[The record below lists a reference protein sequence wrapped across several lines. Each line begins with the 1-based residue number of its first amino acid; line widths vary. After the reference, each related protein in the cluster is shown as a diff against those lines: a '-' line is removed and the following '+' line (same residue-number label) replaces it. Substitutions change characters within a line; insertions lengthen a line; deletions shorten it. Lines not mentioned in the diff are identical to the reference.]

1 MMRTFGR
8 REFLKTGAGAGLT
21 LAMAKALAAG
31 SGTKPLTKPSVV
43 GVGIGEDYARA
54 TAKAVGLLG
63 SFKTFVPKGSR
74 VALLPNV
81 QSRHPGSFTKPE
93 ILRAVI
99 GLCKKAGAKEI
110 NCLSWQTV
118 KQFEDTGLKAV
129 IDAEG
134 IGLKLFEKDES
145 LFKPVP
151 IPKGVAL
158 KEARLLAALDDHD
171 RLINM
176 PITKDHAGNKFTGT
190 MKNLMG
196 LNSPANNRT
205 FHKPNWKTDPDDT
218 AHLEGAQAGPQRR
231 RRDRDPRQ
239 QRPVRPG
246 PADAAGKGD
255 RGHGPRRHRCLLRRP
270 VGPEARRDRPDQAGL
285 GAGPRRD
292 RPDQGR
298 SQGGILLLGEATSLI
313 KGRGSAVSPSRRR

>member
-1 MMRTFGR
+1 MAAGDFQGGLMTRTIGR
-8 REFLKTGAGAGLT
+8 REFIKTGAGAGLT
-21 LAMAKALAAG
+21 LAMARALAAG
-31 SGTKPLTKPSVV
+31 SGKKPLTPPSVV
-43 GVGIGEDYARA
+43 GVGIGEDYAKA

-93 ILRAVI
+93 ILLAVI

-118 KQFEDTGLKAV
+118 KQWEDTGLKTV
-129 IDAEG
+129 LDAEG
-134 IGLKLFEKDES
+134 VGLKIFEKDES

-151 IPKGVAL
+151 IAKGVAL

-196 LNSPANNRT
+196 LNSPACNRT
-205 FHKPNWKTDPDDT
+205 FHKPNWKTDPDDI
-218 AHLEGAQAGPQRR
+218 AHLDQCIVDLNKAVKPALNVVDATEILVSNGPFGPGQLMRPEKVIAGT
-231 RRDRDPRQ
+231 DR
-239 QRPVRPG
+239 V
-246 PADAAGKGD
+246 AIDAY
-255 RGHGPRRHRCLLRRP
+255 C
-270 VGPEARRDRPDQAGL
+270 AGL
-285 GAGPRRD
+285 WGLKPDEIVQIKRGAE
-292 RPDQGR
+292 QG
-298 SQGGILLLGEATSLI
+298 LGEIDLL
-313 KGRGSAVSPSRRR
+313 KVVVKEEYYY

>member
-1 MMRTFGR
+1 MRTIGR

-196 LNSPANNRT
+196 LNSPGNNRT
-205 FHKPNWKTDPDDT
+205 FHKPNWKTDPDDI
-218 AHLEGAQAGPQRR
+218 AHLDQCIVDLNKALKPALNVVDATEILVSNGPFGPGQLMRPEKVIAGT
-231 RRDRDPRQ
+231 DR
-239 QRPVRPG
+239 V
-246 PADAAGKGD
+246 AIDAY
-255 RGHGPRRHRCLLRRP
+255 C
-270 VGPEARRDRPDQAGL
+270 AGL
-285 GAGPRRD
+285 WGLK
-292 RPDQGR
+292 PDEIVQIKRASEQG
-298 SQGGILLLGEATSLI
+298 LGEIDLI
-313 KGRGSAVSPSRRR
+313 KVVLKEEYYY